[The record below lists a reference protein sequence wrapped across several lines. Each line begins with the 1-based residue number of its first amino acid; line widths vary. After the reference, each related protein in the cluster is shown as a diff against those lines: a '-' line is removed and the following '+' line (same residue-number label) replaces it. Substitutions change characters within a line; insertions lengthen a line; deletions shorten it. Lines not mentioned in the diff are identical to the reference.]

1 MRPRLLTPGRG
12 VALAATA
19 IVLLLPPAAH
29 GPDGTRAQA
38 AVRSRTFAL
47 DSTAGLVARGV
58 DLESVEHRGRS
69 AVRVT
74 EMPAYLGDRMAIVD
88 SAEFKDGAIEV
99 LVAGTPAA
107 GAVEGA
113 RGFIGIAFR
122 LRPDLRQMECLY
134 IRPTNG
140 RADDQLRRNH
150 STQYVSHP
158 DFPWQRLRQEAPGV
172 YESYVDLEPGAWTA
186 VRIAVSGTRARL
198 YVHGADQPALIVND
212 LKLGT
217 AGGSVALWIGP
228 GTEGYFSDL
237 RITSAGR

>member
-1 MRPRLLTPGRG
+1 MTWRLLAPGRG
-12 VALAATA
+12 AAIAAAA
-19 IVLLLPPAAH
+19 IVVLLPPAANVPH
-29 GPDGTRAQA
+29 GAGAQA

-58 DLESVEHRGRS
+58 DLESVEHHGRS

-74 EMPAYLGDRMAIVD
+74 EMPAHLGDRLAVVD
-88 SAEFKDGAIEV
+88 GVEFKNGTIEV
-99 LVAGTPAA
+99 LVAGMPAA

-122 LRPDLRQMECLY
+122 LRPDLRQLECLY
-134 IRPTNG
+134 LRPTNG
-140 RADDQLRRNH
+140 RADDQLRRNR
-150 STQYVSHP
+150 SVQYVSHP

-172 YESYVDLEPGAWTA
+172 YESYVDLEPGVWTA
-186 VRIAVSGTRARL
+186 LRIAVSGARARL

-212 LKLGT
+212 LKLGM
-217 AGGSVALWIGP
+217 AGGGVALWIGP

-237 RITSAGR
+237 RITSEGR